1 MEYQSCQ
8 SILTKKSYPLQ
19 NSSLSYSIWSIF
31 VRFGPF
37 RPILVHFQGTSG
49 LVLFE
54 EYNPNGIPIMPKHF
68 DKRNHI
74 LYKIHCFPP
83 QFGPFFSVLVLSGQ
97 FWSSFGVLPSQLYLK
112 NIIQM
117 EYQSCKSIL
126 TKKIIL
132 FTKFIVF
139 FFNLVHFGPF
149 LTFFWSI
156 SGHLYG
162 YFRFTCSQ
170 TMLITYINH
179 NQNIFIKILINFL
192 GMTMIVM
199 DFQNLHLNICKIFF
213 FELKFFKN
221 FHTQP
226 PQFYILSHFKH
237 LKRNLHGG
245 LSPLA
250 QSQPIWQAFKS
261 SVGWF

>member
-126 TKKIIL
+126 TKKSYYLRNSL
-132 FTKFIVF
+132 FSSSI
-139 FFNLVHFGPF
+139 
-149 LTFFWSI
+149 WSI
-156 SGHLYG
+156 LVRSWPFFDPFPVIYMGISGSLAP
-162 YFRFTCSQ
+162 RLCS
-170 TMLITYINH
+170 
-179 NQNIFIKILINFL
+179 
-192 GMTMIVM
+192 
-199 DFQNLHLNICKIFF
+199 
-213 FELKFFKN
+213 
-221 FHTQP
+221 
-226 PQFYILSHFKH
+226 
-237 LKRNLHGG
+237 
-245 LSPLA
+245 
-250 QSQPIWQAFKS
+250 
-261 SVGWF
+261 